1 MFREGLNLVTVF
13 LVGWFV
19 ISLMAFL
26 LIGWSYLQNSVYDSG
41 FRLGLE
47 RGAEQGIQQ
56 GVERGASQASGQI
69 YNDIINK
76 AANDDCN
83 TVFIQYDGRRVDL
96 INVQCLQTLSA
107 PEVDDAQNTDEN
119 RG

>member
-13 LVGWFV
+13 LIGWFV

-26 LIGWSYLQNSVYDSG
+26 LIGWSYLQNNVYDSG
-41 FRLGLE
+41 LRLGIE
-47 RGAEQGIQQ
+47 RGAG
-56 GVERGASQASGQI
+56 QASAQI

-76 AANDDCN
+76 AANDECN

-96 INVQCLQTLSA
+96 INVQCLQALTQQ
-107 PEVDDAQNTDEN
+107 PVQDDTNPDDS

>member
-1 MFREGLNLVTVF
+1 MFREGLNLITVF
-13 LVGWFV
+13 LVGWFA
-19 ISLMAFL
+19 ISLLGFL
-26 LIGWSYLQNSVYDSG
+26 LIGWSFLQNSVYDSG
-41 FRLGLE
+41 LRSGLE
-47 RGAEQGIQQ
+47 RGAG
-56 GVERGASQASGQI
+56 QASAQI

-76 AANDDCN
+76 AANDECN

-107 PEVDDAQNTDEN
+107 PAADGASDADEN

>member
-1 MFREGLNLVTVF
+1 MFREGLNLITVF

-19 ISLMAFL
+19 ISLLGFL
-26 LIGWSYLQNSVYDSG
+26 LIGWSFLQNSVYDSG
-41 FRLGLE
+41 LRSGLE
-47 RGAEQGIQQ
+47 RGAG
-56 GVERGASQASGQI
+56 QASAQI

-76 AANDDCN
+76 AANDECN

-107 PEVDDAQNTDEN
+107 PAADGASDADEN

>member
-1 MFREGLNLVTVF
+1 MFREGLNLIRVF
-13 LVGWFV
+13 LGGWFV
-19 ISLMAFL
+19 ISLLGFL
-26 LIGWSYLQNSVYDSG
+26 LIGWSFLQNSVYDSG
-41 FRLGLE
+41 LRSGLE
-47 RGAEQGIQQ
+47 RGAG
-56 GVERGASQASGQI
+56 QASAQI

-76 AANDDCN
+76 AANDECN

-107 PEVDDAQNTDEN
+107 PAADGASDADEN

>member
-1 MFREGLNLVTVF
+1 MFREGLNLVSVF
-13 LVGWFV
+13 LIGWFV
-19 ISLMAFL
+19 VSLMGFL
-26 LIGWSYLQNSVYDSG
+26 LIGWSYLQNNVYDSG
-41 FRLGLE
+41 LRTGIE
-47 RGAEQGIQQ
+47 RGAG
-56 GVERGASQASGQI
+56 QASAQI

-76 AANDDCN
+76 AANDQCN

-107 PEVDDAQNTDEN
+107 PAVDDAAADDN

>member
-1 MFREGLNLVTVF
+1 MFREGLNLIRVF

-19 ISLMAFL
+19 ISLLGFL
-26 LIGWSYLQNSVYDSG
+26 LIGWSFLQNSVYDSG
-41 FRLGLE
+41 LRSGLE
-47 RGAEQGIQQ
+47 RGAG
-56 GVERGASQASGQI
+56 QASAQI

-76 AANDDCN
+76 AANDECN

-107 PEVDDAQNTDEN
+107 PAADGASDADEN

>member
-1 MFREGLNLVTVF
+1 MFREGFNLISAL

-19 ISLMAFL
+19 LSLMGFL
-26 LIGWSYLQNSVYDSG
+26 LIGWSYLQNSVYESG
-41 FRLGLE
+41 LRNGLE
-47 RGAEQGIQQ
+47 S
-56 GVERGASQASGQI
+56 GASQASGQI

-76 AANDDCN
+76 AANDECN

-96 INVQCLQTLSA
+96 INVQCLQTLSQPGA
-107 PEVDDAQNTDEN
+107 DEAAAVDEN

>member
-1 MFREGLNLVTVF
+1 MFREGLNLIGIF
-13 LVGWFV
+13 LIGWFV
-19 ISLMAFL
+19 ISLLGFM
-26 LIGWSYLQNSVYDSG
+26 LIGWSYLQNNVYDSG
-41 FRLGLE
+41 LRTGLE
-47 RGAEQGIQQ
+47 RGAG
-56 GVERGASQASGQI
+56 QASAQI

-76 AANDDCN
+76 AANDECN

-107 PEVDDAQNTDEN
+107 PAVDDAAPADDN

>member
-1 MFREGLNLVTVF
+1 MFREGLNLVTAF
-13 LVGWFV
+13 LIGWFV

-26 LIGWSYLQNSVYDSG
+26 LIGWSYLQNNVYDSG
-41 FRLGLE
+41 LRLGIE
-47 RGAEQGIQQ
+47 RGAG
-56 GVERGASQASGQI
+56 QASAQI

-76 AANDDCN
+76 AANDECN

-107 PEVDDAQNTDEN
+107 PAVDDTQSADDN

>member
-1 MFREGLNLVTVF
+1 MFREGLNSFTVF

-19 ISLMAFL
+19 ISLLGFL
-26 LIGWSYLQNSVYDSG
+26 LIGWSFLQNSVYDSG
-41 FRLGLE
+41 LRSGLE
-47 RGAEQGIQQ
+47 RGAG
-56 GVERGASQASGQI
+56 QASAQI

-76 AANDDCN
+76 AANDECN

-107 PEVDDAQNTDEN
+107 PAADGASDADEN

>member
-1 MFREGLNLVTVF
+1 MFREGLNLITVF
-13 LVGWFV
+13 LIGWFV
-19 ISLMAFL
+19 LSLMGFL

-41 FRLGLE
+41 LRSGLE
-47 RGAEQGIQQ
+47 RGAG
-56 GVERGASQASGQI
+56 QASAQI

-76 AANDDCN
+76 AANDECN

-107 PEVDDAQNTDEN
+107 PADEGAVDEN

>member
-1 MFREGLNLVTVF
+1 MFREGLNLITVF
-13 LVGWFV
+13 LIGWFV
-19 ISLMAFL
+19 ISLMGFL
-26 LIGWSYLQNSVYDSG
+26 LIGWSFLQNSVYDSG
-41 FRLGLE
+41 LRSGLE
-47 RGAEQGIQQ
+47 RGAG
-56 GVERGASQASGQI
+56 QASAQI

-76 AANDDCN
+76 AANDECN

-107 PEVDDAQNTDEN
+107 PEADAGAAVDEN

>member
-19 ISLMAFL
+19 ISLMGFL
-26 LIGWSYLQNSVYDSG
+26 LIGWSFLQNSVYDSG
-41 FRLGLE
+41 LRSGLE
-47 RGAEQGIQQ
+47 RGAG
-56 GVERGASQASGQI
+56 QASAQI

-76 AANDDCN
+76 AANDECN

-107 PEVDDAQNTDEN
+107 PANDSATNVDEN

>member
-1 MFREGLNLVTVF
+1 MFREGLNLITVF

-19 ISLMAFL
+19 ISLMGFL
-26 LIGWSYLQNSVYDSG
+26 LIGWSFLQNSVYDSG
-41 FRLGLE
+41 LRSGLE
-47 RGAEQGIQQ
+47 RGAG
-56 GVERGASQASGQI
+56 QASAQI

-76 AANDDCN
+76 AANDECN

-107 PEVDDAQNTDEN
+107 PANDSAAGADEN

>member
-1 MFREGLNLVTVF
+1 MFREGLNLITVF
-13 LVGWFV
+13 LIGWFV
-19 ISLMAFL
+19 LSLMGFL

-41 FRLGLE
+41 LRSGLE
-47 RGAEQGIQQ
+47 RGAG
-56 GVERGASQASGQI
+56 QASAQI

-76 AANDDCN
+76 AANDECN

-107 PEVDDAQNTDEN
+107 PASDGAVDEN

>member
-1 MFREGLNLVTVF
+1 MFREGLNLVSIF

-19 ISLMAFL
+19 ISLLGFM
-26 LIGWSYLQNSVYDSG
+26 LIGWSYLQNNVYDSG
-41 FRLGLE
+41 LRTGLE
-47 RGAEQGIQQ
+47 RGAG
-56 GVERGASQASGQI
+56 QASAQI

-76 AANDDCN
+76 AANDECN

-107 PEVDDAQNTDEN
+107 PAVDDAAADDN

>member
-1 MFREGLNLVTVF
+1 MFREGFNVVTVF

-26 LIGWSYLQNSVYDSG
+26 LIGWSFLQNSVYDSG
-41 FRLGLE
+41 LRSGIE
-47 RGAEQGIQQ
+47 RGAG
-56 GVERGASQASGQI
+56 QASAQI

-76 AANDDCN
+76 AANNECN

-107 PEVDDAQNTDEN
+107 PAVDDTQSADDN

>member
-1 MFREGLNLVTVF
+1 MFREGLNLITVF
-13 LVGWFV
+13 LIGWFV
-19 ISLMAFL
+19 ISLLGFL
-26 LIGWSYLQNSVYDSG
+26 LIGWSYLQNNVYESAL
-41 FRLGLE
+41 RTGLE
-47 RGAEQGIQQ
+47 RGAG
-56 GVERGASQASGQI
+56 QASGQI

-76 AANDDCN
+76 AGNDECN

-107 PEVDDAQNTDEN
+107 PAVDETGAADDN

>member
-1 MFREGLNLVTVF
+1 MVREGLNLVTVF

-19 ISLMAFL
+19 ISLAGFL
-26 LIGWSYLQNSVYDSG
+26 LIGWSFLQNSVYDSG
-41 FRLGLE
+41 LRSGLE
-47 RGAEQGIQQ
+47 RGAG
-56 GVERGASQASGQI
+56 QASAQI

-76 AANDDCN
+76 AANDECN

-107 PEVDDAQNTDEN
+107 PASDNAAGVDEN

>member
-19 ISLMAFL
+19 ISLMGFL
-26 LIGWSYLQNSVYDSG
+26 LIGWSFLQNSVYDSG
-41 FRLGLE
+41 LRSGLE
-47 RGAEQGIQQ
+47 RGAG
-56 GVERGASQASGQI
+56 QASAQI

-76 AANDDCN
+76 AANDECN

-107 PEVDDAQNTDEN
+107 PANDSATNADEN